1 MLVQVPFAKS
11 GGGDLGNP
19 YLLGQ
24 IDGNNTGVYV
34 NFNANQ
40 VEGYAYIVRGSLSF
54 FFLGPSADK
63 LYPSYQLKGCCAIE
77 YRVIHSIPLFDIDF
91 ILK

>member
-1 MLVQVPFAKS
+1 MTLVQVPFAKS

-24 IDGNNTGVYV
+24 IGGNNTGVYA

-54 FFLGPSADK
+54 FFLGPYADK
-63 LYPSYQLKGCCAIE
+63 LYPSYQLKGCKRRRIIP
-77 YRVIHSIPLFDIDF
+77 VFSIFKSYLY
-91 ILK
+91 L